1 MPRTVPAADGSQD
14 GAYRR
19 VLRSTGFGEHP
30 DITGTLHPQVKQSTK
45 PRNCQVTNKCT
56 MAQIEESEK

>member
-1 MPRTVPAADGSQD
+1 MPREVPADDDAQECDH
-14 GAYRR
+14 RM

-30 DITGTLHPQVKQSTK
+30 DITRTLHPQVKRSTK
-45 PRNCQVTNKCT
+45 PTNCQATNKCT